1 MHCWS
6 AQVRQQQQQQQQ
18 QYSCKHTAVAAQ
30 CSGHLAPFPRLQSS
44 MRTHALRSPT
54 NAHLPLQ
61 QPHQRSPPTAAAP
74 PTLASHCSS
83 PTNTHLPLQQPHQRS
98 PPIAAAPPTL
108 TSHCSSTTN
117 AHLPLQQHH
126 QRSLP
131 TAAAPPASVYDTTAG
146 VAKQVPHTM
155 LHHNPSCSTPS
166 LSPTPAGLPA

>member
-54 NAHLPLQ
+54 NA
-61 QPHQRSPPTAAAP
+61 
-74 PTLASHCSS
+74 
-83 PTNTHLPLQQPHQRS
+83 HLPLQQPHQRS